1 MARVSGLD
9 HQTMLDL
16 APPEFVAVAAGA
28 GFDAVGLRIAPVS
41 RGEQTWPAGP
51 GSPLL
56 AETMRRCGDTGLV
69 VLDVEAIRLEPG
81 LGLAGCESVLETAA
95 ALGARYL
102 NVICADPDTARFTDR
117 LAELVQMARPFRVR
131 PVIEF
136 MAWRPLRTL
145 AGAVAIATGSGGAG
159 LLLDTLHIQRCGA
172 TTEEIAAVDPALL
185 GYLQLCDAPAN
196 AQTGDAVTEARTMRL
211 LPGAGELPLRDV
223 LGVLPEDLPVAV
235 EAPSLAARRDL
246 TPAEFARQA
255 RRALKAVAG

>member
-16 APPEFVAVAAGA
+16 APPEFVAV
-28 GFDAVGLRIAPVS
+28 
-41 RGEQTWPAGP
+41 
-51 GSPLL
+51 
-56 AETMRRCGDTGLV
+56 
-69 VLDVEAIRLEPG
+69 
-81 LGLAGCESVLETAA
+81 AA

-117 LAELVQMARPFRVR
+117 LAELVQMARPYRVR

-145 AGAVAIATGSGGAG
+145 AGAVAMATGSGGAG

-223 LGVLPEDLPVAV
+223 LGVLPEDLPRGRRGAV
-235 EAPSLAARRDL
+235 RLA
-246 TPAEFARQA
+246 
-255 RRALKAVAG
+255 